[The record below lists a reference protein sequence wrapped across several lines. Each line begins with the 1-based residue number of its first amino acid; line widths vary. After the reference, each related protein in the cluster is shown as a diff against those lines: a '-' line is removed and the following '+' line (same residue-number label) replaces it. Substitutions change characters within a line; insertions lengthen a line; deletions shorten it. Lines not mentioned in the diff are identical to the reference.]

1 MIPLKKNTLASLI
14 WVRMTR
20 FTHQSTLL
28 SNDFLKKYEIT
39 AAQFDV
45 LNQIGT
51 YQPISQSDLAE
62 KITISAGGISRML
75 SRLER
80 EGYIVRSVEWK
91 VKWISLTELGESK
104 LEEVFFHQL
113 KFQTS
118 LIESCLSKEEQK
130 SLYNLMTKVQKQTE
144 KQLDR

>member
-1 MIPLKKNTLASLI
+1 MKKNTLASLI

-20 FTHQSTLL
+20 FTHQSTVL
-28 SNDFLKKYEIT
+28 SNDFLKKYAIT

-51 YQPISQSDLAE
+51 YQPISQSELAD
-62 KITISAGGISRML
+62 KVTISAGGISRML

-80 EGYIVRSVEWK
+80 EGFICRKVEWK
-91 VKWISLTELGESK
+91 VKWISLTEKGREK
-104 LEEVFFHQL
+104 LDDVFEHQL
-113 KFQTS
+113 AFQTS

-130 SLYNLMTKVQKQTE
+130 SLYALMTKVQKQTE
-144 KQLDR
+144 RQLNR

>member
-1 MIPLKKNTLASLI
+1 MRKNTLASLI

-20 FTHQSTLL
+20 FTHQSALL
-28 SNDFLKKYEIT
+28 SNDNVKKYDIT

-51 YQPISQSDLAE
+51 YQPLSQSELAD

-80 EGYIVRSVEWK
+80 EGYIERTVEWK
-91 VKWISLTELGESK
+91 TKWISLTEKGQIK
-104 LEEVFFHQL
+104 LDEVFEDQL
-113 KFQTS
+113 DFQTS
-118 LIESCLSKEEQK
+118 LMDECLTRAEQK
-130 SLYNLMTKVQKQTE
+130 ELYALMTKVQKHTE
-144 KQLDR
+144 KKLNS

>member
-1 MIPLKKNTLASLI
+1 MVALKKNTLASLI

-20 FTHQSTLL
+20 FTHQSTVL
-28 SNDFLKKYEIT
+28 SNDFLKKYDIT

-51 YQPISQSDLAE
+51 YQPISQSELADRV
-62 KITISAGGISRML
+62 TISAGGISRML

-80 EGYIVRSVEWK
+80 EGYIARSVEWK
-91 VKWISLTELGESK
+91 VKWISLNEKGRTK
-104 LEEVFFHQL
+104 LDEVFEHQL

-118 LIESCLSKEEQK
+118 LIESCLSKAEQK
-130 SLYNLMTKVQKQTE
+130 SLYSLMTKVQKQTE
-144 KQLDR
+144 KQLNK

>member
-1 MIPLKKNTLASLI
+1 MVALKKNTLASLI

-20 FTHQSTLL
+20 FTHQSTVL
-28 SNDFLKKYEIT
+28 SNDFLKQYDIT

-51 YQPISQSDLAE
+51 YQPISQSELADRV
-62 KITISAGGISRML
+62 TISAGGISRML

-80 EGYIVRSVEWK
+80 EGYIARSVEWK
-91 VKWISLTELGESK
+91 VKWISLNEKGRQK
-104 LEEVFFHQL
+104 LDEVFEHQL
-113 KFQTS
+113 RFQTS

-130 SLYNLMTKVQKQTE
+130 SLYSLMTKVQKQTQ
-144 KQLDR
+144 KQLNK

>member
-20 FTHQSTLL
+20 FTHQSTVL
-28 SNDFLKKYEIT
+28 SNDFLKKYAIT

-51 YQPISQSDLAE
+51 YQPISQSELAD
-62 KITISAGGISRML
+62 KVTISAGGISRML

-80 EGYIVRSVEWK
+80 EGFICRKVEWK
-91 VKWISLTELGESK
+91 VKWISLTEKGREK
-104 LEEVFFHQL
+104 LDDVFEHQL
-113 KFQTS
+113 AFQTS

-130 SLYNLMTKVQKQTE
+130 SLYALMTKVQKQTE
-144 KQLDR
+144 RQLNR